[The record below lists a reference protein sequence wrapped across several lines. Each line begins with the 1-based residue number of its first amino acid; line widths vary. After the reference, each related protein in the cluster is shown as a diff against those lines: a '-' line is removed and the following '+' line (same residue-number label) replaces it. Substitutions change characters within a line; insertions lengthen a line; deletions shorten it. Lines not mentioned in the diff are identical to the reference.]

1 MAAKVN
7 CRLHDWRHTFCTKL
21 GEARV
26 LERTMLD
33 IMGHM
38 SAKMLQRYSHIRVK
52 ARREA
57 IAAIE
62 SREVGVPQAF
72 PKVTGR
78 ESLESG
84 VTH

>member
-1 MAAKVN
+1 VN
-7 CRLHDWRHTFCTKL
+7 CRLHDWRHTFRTKL
-21 GEARV
+21 GEAGV
-26 LERTMLD
+26 PERTMLD

-38 SAKMLQRYSHIRVK
+38 SAKMLQRYSPIRVK
-52 ARREA
+52 ARGEA

-62 SREVGVPQAF
+62 SREVGVSHEF

-78 ESLESG
+78 ESLGSG

>member
-1 MAAKVN
+1 
-7 CRLHDWRHTFCTKL
+7 
-21 GEARV
+21 
-26 LERTMLD
+26 MLD

-38 SAKMLQRYSHIRVK
+38 SAKMLQRYSPIRVK
-52 ARREA
+52 ARGEA

-62 SREVGVPQAF
+62 SREVGVSHEF

-78 ESLESG
+78 ESLGSG